1 MTNEL
6 GVMEGGAGSAP
17 TSIPNSFHR
26 VSADFALPQSWK
38 ARMGGTAV
46 IAGALAI
53 GVLLIY
59 SRQRCRNRRVRE
71 SKQS

>member
-1 MTNEL
+1 
-6 GVMEGGAGSAP
+6 
-17 TSIPNSFHR
+17 
-26 VSADFALPQSWK
+26 
-38 ARMGGTAV
+38 MGGTAV

-59 SRQRCRNRRVRE
+59 SRQRCRNRRARE